1 MHGALRSALPAD
13 PDPAPLSRPTGRSAL
28 VALLMTER
36 VIPLAKVAAEDVL
49 LRPVEP
55 SDIPLF
61 FVHASD
67 PVALRVAAFAPA
79 PPADLEAYRA
89 RWLRLLSSADTLVRT
104 VVHDGNVVG
113 HLISFP
119 RLGRR
124 EVGGWFARA
133 SWGRGVATVSLRAF
147 LLLDPT
153 RPLYARAAA
162 DNLGALRVLN
172 RCGFRGWSIERISSP
187 SRGCSLGESSGVPD
201 ASISLS
207 LA

>member
-1 MHGALRSALPAD
+1 
-13 PDPAPLSRPTGRSAL
+13 
-28 VALLMTER
+28 MTER
-36 VIPLAKVAAEDVL
+36 TTPTAKVAAEDVL

-61 FVHASD
+61 FAHASD
-67 PVALRVAAFAPA
+67 PEALRVAAFAPA
-79 PPADLEAYRA
+79 PPVDLEAYRA
-89 RWLRLLSSADTLVRT
+89 RWSRLLSSADTLVRT

-133 SWGRGVATVSLRAF
+133 SWGRGIATASLRAF

-162 DNLGALRVLN
+162 ANRGALRVLR
-172 RCGFRGWSIERISSP
+172 RCGLRLRSCENQVTGR
-187 SRGCSLGESSGVPD
+187 LGRADDEVFWR
-201 ASISLS
+201 LE
-207 LA
+207 